1 MSSIRFIHTADLHLD
16 SPFGKLSRFDEELA
30 KRLRNASFLAFS
42 RIVETALSEQVDFVL
57 IAGDIFDSEQRSLA
71 AQLGFRKELQRLSL
85 AGIPVYFN
93 CGNHDPLSSW
103 MKHLALPAGVH
114 RFGSA
119 GVESLVYE
127 KSGEPMAEIAGISF
141 EDKVVKENLALR
153 FPPAREEIPFSI
165 ALLHGSFASS
175 GEHAPYAP
183 FQLRD
188 VQDKGY
194 DYWALG
200 HIHKPGIM
208 HDANPTIVYPGIP
221 QGRDFGESGP
231 RGFYLVELKKGEKTE
246 IEFRPAASFLFLEK
260 ELELKEP
267 GQETEEICAALRE
280 AVPENAAGVIFRLL
294 LRGQT
299 PMHSAFSADPGAL
312 LEHIN
317 NELEDTGPLIRVD
330 HIAVHT
336 RPEID
341 TERLRAKGDFTA
353 SVLARFDELEKDRA
367 ARAQLLAELEAQ
379 FYKNRLL
386 RGQDALSEQEREEI
400 AERAR
405 WLLLEKLLKGEE

>member
-16 SPFGKLSRFDEELA
+16 SPFGKLSRFDEALA
-30 KRLRNASFLAFS
+30 NRLRNASFLAFS

-103 MKHLALPAGVH
+103 MKHLALPPGVH
-114 RFGSA
+114 RFGS
-119 GVESLVYE
+119 GEVESLVYE
-127 KSGEPMAEIAGISF
+127 KDGVPLAEIAGISF
-141 EDKVVKENLALR
+141 EDKVVKENLAVR
-153 FPPAREEIPFSI
+153 FPSAREEIPFSI
-165 ALLHGSFASS
+165 ALLHGSFGSS

-200 HIHKPGIM
+200 HIHKPGIV
-208 HDANPTIVYPGIP
+208 HDANPFIVYPGIP
-221 QGRDFGESGP
+221 QGRDFGETGP
-231 RGFYLVELKKGEKTE
+231 RGFYLVELKKGGKAE
-246 IEFRPAASFLFLEK
+246 IAFRPAAEFLFLETGV
-260 ELELKEP
+260 ELKEP
-267 GQETEEICAALRE
+267 GQEIEEISEALRE
-280 AVPENAAGVIFRLL
+280 AVPEAAAGVIFRVE

-299 PMHSAFSADPGAL
+299 PMHSAFAADPEGL

-317 NELEDTGPLIRVD
+317 SELEESAPMIRVD
-330 HIAVHT
+330 RIAVHT
-336 RPEID
+336 RPGVD
-341 TERLRAKGDFTA
+341 LERLRGKGDFTA
-353 SVLARFDELEKDRA
+353 SVLARFDELEKDKAGRA
-367 ARAQLLAELEAQ
+367 ELLAELEAR
-379 FYKNRLL
+379 FFKNKLL
-386 RGQDALSEQEREEI
+386 RRQEPLTEKEMDEI

-405 WLLLEKLLKGEE
+405 WLLLEKLLKEEE